1 MRKWIVVLALI
12 SACTIAEAAKKVPM
26 TAASIV
32 PAAKG
37 ELVIDEDK
45 NGNVTLKIEVEH
57 LANPQNLTPPAA
69 AYIVWLQ
76 EKSGSPENLGQIKVD
91 KNLNASFESSTTSRS
106 FELFITGERDANA
119 KFPTGPEVFRTNV
132 KP

>member
-1 MRKWIVVLALI
+1 MRKLILALALI
-12 SACTIAEAAKKVPM
+12 SVCTIAEAAKKFPM
-26 TAASIV
+26 TATSIV

-37 ELVIDEDK
+37 ELVVDEDK
-45 NGNVTLKIEVEH
+45 NGNVRLKIEVEH
-57 LANPQNLTPPAA
+57 LSNPQNLTPPAA

-76 EKSGSPENLGQIKVD
+76 EKSGSPQNLGLIRVD
-91 KNLNASFESSTTSRS
+91 KNLNASFEASTTSRS

-119 KFPTGPEVFRTNV
+119 KFPGGPEVFRANV